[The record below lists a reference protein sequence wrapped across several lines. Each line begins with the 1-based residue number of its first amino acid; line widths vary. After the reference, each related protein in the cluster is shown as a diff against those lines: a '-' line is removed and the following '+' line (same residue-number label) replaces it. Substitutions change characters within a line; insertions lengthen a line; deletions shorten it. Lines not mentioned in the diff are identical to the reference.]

1 MRTGQVAPTVGRF
14 KKAKPKVGPR
24 KAWEKKALSKVIIP
38 TPSTHPHL
46 FK

>member
-14 KKAKPKVGPR
+14 KKAKPKVGRR
-24 KAWEKKALSKVIIP
+24 KAWEKRALSAIQIK
-38 TPSTHPHL
+38 TPQTHPHL